1 MEVAFASNSL
11 RRCYETH
18 AEAVREWGSTV
29 ARKYI
34 QRVNV
39 LYAAR
44 EFADLYTIKS
54 LRVHK
59 LKGDLEGQ
67 YAITIHDRWRLL
79 LSRLADDRVRI
90 EEVTK
95 HYGD

>member
-1 MEVAFASNSL
+1 MEVAFASSAL

-18 AEAVREWGSTV
+18 AEAVREWGPVV

-39 LYAAR
+39 LHAAK
-44 EFADLYTIKS
+44 EFADLYSIKA
-54 LRVHK
+54 LRLHK
-59 LKGDLEGQ
+59 LKGKLEGQ